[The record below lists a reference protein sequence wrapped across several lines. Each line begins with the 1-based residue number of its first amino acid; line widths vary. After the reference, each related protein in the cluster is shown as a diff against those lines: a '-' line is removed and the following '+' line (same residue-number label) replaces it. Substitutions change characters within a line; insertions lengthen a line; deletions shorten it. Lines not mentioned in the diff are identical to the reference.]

1 MGRVS
6 EHANRWA
13 GLMAVQIH
21 PQTGDRLPYDS
32 ILVGSVKVGSAKDGS
47 ILVGSAKVGFVLQ
60 FSDVLKYHN
69 HFCLRLSRCKFLVA
83 PFFFHNGRV
92 QELSFLQIVI
102 KVPCSRGCVQIAF
115 MYKVCTNWGSD
126 SFGLF
131 WGLKKRPSSLPKL
144 E

>member
-1 MGRVS
+1 
-6 EHANRWA
+6 
-13 GLMAVQIH
+13 MAVQIH
-21 PQTGDRLPYDS
+21 PQTGGGLQSY
-32 ILVGSVKVGSAKDGS
+32 GSF
-47 ILVGSAKVGFVLQ
+47 KVGFVLK

-83 PFFFHNGRV
+83 PFFFQNGWI
-92 QELSFLQIVI
+92 QELPFLQIAV
-102 KVPCSRGCVQIAF
+102 KVPYSRGCVQIAF